1 MDLTWHKMSERFESV
16 ESLRS
21 KISAAFKEYVSNAS
35 SFQVG
40 FLCGKGCQKRW
51 IVSEDDLGLM
61 YKEVGDEKEIR
72 LWCEGKVKDSEVG
85 LKRKC
90 SDEDCP
96 VKSKR
101 EKNEDKENSIR
112 VKLEEKHGDK
122 YTVPQYILWAKFIRI
137 GRHDSYDDPPPIPL
151 ITGQQKGS
159 SHKKESLTDVISSAA
174 TAISQAL
181 KPKTPPTTPV
191 SKATSKSTLSP
202 NNHAALRRH
211 NLEDL
216 KILSQLFNDGVLTS
230 AEFSE
235 QKEAI
240 LSSLRKLS

>member
-1 MDLTWHKMSERFESV
+1 M
-16 ESLRS
+16 
-21 KISAAFKEYVSNAS
+21 
-35 SFQVG
+35 
-40 FLCGKGCQKRW
+40 
-51 IVSEDDLGLM
+51 
-61 YKEVGDEKEIR
+61 
-72 LWCEGKVKDSEVG
+72 KDSEVG

-101 EKNEDKENSIR
+101 EKNEDKENTIR

-122 YTVPQYILWAKFIRI
+122 YTVLQYTLWAKFIRI
-137 GRHDSYDDPPPIPL
+137 GQHDSYDDAPPIPL

-174 TAISQAL
+174 TAICQAL
-181 KPKTPPTTPV
+181 KPKTPTTPV

-202 NNHAALRRH
+202 NNRAALRRH

-235 QKEAI
+235 QRGNFKQPSYTF
-240 LSSLRKLS
+240 LN